1 MLPPRFLPLVYKH
14 IARHRLRSAMTLAG
28 IATAAFLFYA
38 VRIIDG
44 AVRAATQQTAADST
58 LIVYRRDRYCP
69 FSSRL
74 PEDYARQIAALPGVN
89 SVLPMQILVSNCRAS
104 LDVVTFRGVPPEHF
118 ELAIGQNIR
127 IVQGSLAEWRRR
139 GDAALIGDRLAR
151 RRGFKLGDRFSIA
164 GVTVSVA
171 GFFESTQAQDREVAY
186 THLDFLQRGTRDM
199 VGNVTQFEVKV
210 DDPSQLDA
218 VAQAI
223 DNHFAAAQEPTST
236 WSEKAFAARAV
247 ADVVELVDFA
257 VWLGWGALAAVFAL
271 VANAIALSVKDRI
284 RDHAVLQT
292 LGYSHGLIARLI
304 LTESALLSLL
314 GGLAGLAA
322 GLATLHWGRF
332 SLSMEGLTVQAE
344 ASLATALLGLALC
357 LALGIL
363 AGMLPAWQA
372 SRRPIVECF
381 RSV

>member
-1 MLPPRFLPLVYKH
+1 MLPPKYLPMVCKH
-14 IARHRLRSAMTLAG
+14 IVRHRVRTSLTLAG

-38 VRIIDG
+38 VRVMDG
-44 AVRAATQQTAADST
+44 AVRAATQKTAADST

-74 PEDYARQIAALPGVN
+74 PEDYARQIAALPGVH
-89 SVLPMQILVSNCRAS
+89 SVLPMHILVSNCRAS
-104 LDVVTFRGVPPEHF
+104 LDVLTFRGVPPAQF
-118 ELAIGQNIR
+118 EQAIGKNIR
-127 IVQGSLAEWRRR
+127 VVQGSLAEWLRR

-151 RRGFKLGDRFSIA
+151 RRGLKLGDRFSIA

-171 GFFESTQAQDREVAY
+171 GIFESAHAQDREVAY
-186 THLDFLQRGTRDM
+186 THLEFLQRGARDM
-199 VGNVTQFEVKV
+199 LGNVTQFEVKV
-210 DDPSQLDA
+210 DDPGQLDA

-236 WSEKAFAARAV
+236 WSEKAFTARAV
-247 ADVVELVDFA
+247 ADVVELVNFA
-257 VWLGWGALAAVFAL
+257 VWLGWGALTAVFAL

-292 LGYSHGLIARLI
+292 LGYTHSLIARLI

-314 GGLAGLAA
+314 GGLG
-322 GLATLHWGRF
+322 GLATGLAILHWGRF

-344 ASLATALLGLALC
+344 ASLTTALLGLALC
-357 LALGIL
+357 LALGVL